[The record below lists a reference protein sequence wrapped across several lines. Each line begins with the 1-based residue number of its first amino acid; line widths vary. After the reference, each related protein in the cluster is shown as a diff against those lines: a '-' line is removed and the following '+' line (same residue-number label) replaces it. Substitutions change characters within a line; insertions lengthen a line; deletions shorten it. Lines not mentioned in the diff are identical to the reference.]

1 LERSEKLKKDEKEA
15 ERISRD
21 FTQLKVDV
29 EAFSVQLKQ
38 TLEDAQLNMANEVIE
53 LQNAVNICEAKLKGY
68 ATTVCY
74 TFSQQCGRYL
84 SLHLGSRLVSPSA
97 RELVLSWAFS
107 RSVAGWQQQ
116 VSWRLLL
123 SLVLQYVLILFA
135 VFNH

>member
-29 EAFSVQLKQ
+29 EASSVQLKQ

-68 ATTVCY
+68 TTTVCY
-74 TFSQQCGRYL
+74 TSSQFGRYL
-84 SLHLGSRLVSPSA
+84 SLHLGNGTVSPSA
-97 RELVLSWAFS
+97 RELVLSWVFA